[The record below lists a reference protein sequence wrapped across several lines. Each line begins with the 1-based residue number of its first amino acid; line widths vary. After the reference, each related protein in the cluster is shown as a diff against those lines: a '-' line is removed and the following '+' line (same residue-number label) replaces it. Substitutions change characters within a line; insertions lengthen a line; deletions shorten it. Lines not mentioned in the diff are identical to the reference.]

1 MALRHA
7 ERLSLRAIARTLDD
21 AAVPTVRGGVRWH
34 PATVRGLLYSHSI
47 DVQMQLKGQ
56 SA

>member
-1 MALRHA
+1 VALRHA